1 MSIYSQG
8 KRLDG
13 SSTIGSIVLYAGPN
27 IPSGWLRCDGTLYQ
41 SRNSDGTLT
50 PYDALYQVI
59 GHKYGEGAQ
68 IGSFKVPD
76 MSERFAEGS
85 EDNTTL
91 GVAREAGLPDHNHT
105 FTGTTSAAS
114 SVPVNGTNV
123 NNYDSNG
130 NHYHLGGLKRIHD
143 SLDGAYGTSA
153 SSSTVSYPVERYD
166 RGSTYY
172 DQDYTE
178 YVSAHSHS
186 ITASGTIN
194 NASVQNAI
202 YGKSTTVQPKA
213 LCLHYIIKYK

>member
-1 MSIYSQG
+1 MSIWHNN
-8 KRLDG
+8 RRMDG

-27 IPSGWLRCDGTLYQ
+27 IPSGWLKCDGTLYQ

-85 EDNTTL
+85 EDTTTL
-91 GVAREAGLPDHNHT
+91 GVSREAGIPDHTHT
-105 FTGTTSAAS
+105 FTGTTSDAS
-114 SVPVNGTNV
+114 SVPVNGTSV
-123 NNYDSNG
+123 SAYDSNG
-130 NHYHLGGLKRIHD
+130 NHYHLGGLRRIHD
-143 SLDGAYGTSA
+143 SLDGAYGTRA
-153 SSSTVSYPVERYD
+153 MTNAVGYPIERYD
-166 RGSTYY
+166 NGKTYY
-172 DQDYTE
+172 DQDYTSSE
-178 YVSAHSHS
+178 GSHYHS
-186 ITASGTIN
+186 ITAAGTIN